1 MIQNEYTEI
10 PCILYTNNEESERQ
24 IKKTIPVTT
33 ATKRIKYLG
42 INLPKETKD
51 LYIDNCKT
59 LMKEIKND
67 TNRWRNIPC
76 SWIRIINIVKMSILP
91 YQATNSIF
99 HKARTNNFTIYME
112 IQKNMNSQSNLEKE
126 DWNWRNQPA

>member
-1 MIQNEYTEI
+1 MMQNEYTEI

-33 ATKRIKYLG
+33 TTKRIKYLG

-67 TNRWRNIPC
+67 TNRWRKIPC
-76 SWIRIINIVKMSILP
+76 S
-91 YQATNSIF
+91 
-99 HKARTNNFTIYME
+99 
-112 IQKNMNSQSNLEKE
+112 
-126 DWNWRNQPA
+126 

>member
-1 MIQNEYTEI
+1 MMQNEHTEI

-33 ATKRIKYLG
+33 TTKRIKYLG

-76 SWIRIINIVKMSILP
+76 S
-91 YQATNSIF
+91 
-99 HKARTNNFTIYME
+99 
-112 IQKNMNSQSNLEKE
+112 
-126 DWNWRNQPA
+126 